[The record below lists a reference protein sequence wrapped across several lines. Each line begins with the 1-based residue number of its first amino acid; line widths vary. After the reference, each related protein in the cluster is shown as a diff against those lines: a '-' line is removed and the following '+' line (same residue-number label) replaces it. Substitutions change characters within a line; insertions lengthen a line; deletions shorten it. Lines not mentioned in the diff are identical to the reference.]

1 MECLPASDSSL
12 LVRFGEEISVALNR
26 NVISLFR
33 YVHRANPEWLTNL
46 HPAYSSLLIDFDPL
60 AVGHAEVEAFVRQQ
74 PESFFVPIGKRI
86 DVPVRYDGPDLGFV
100 AETHRLTAAQV
111 VDLHASVEYLVAFLG
126 FAPGFAYLLG
136 LPKQLATPRLA
147 SPRPN
152 VPAGSVG
159 IAGNQTGIY
168 PSASPGGWQL
178 IGQTDLELHPEW
190 AMPGD
195 RVRFV
200 PV

>member
-12 LVRFGEEISVALNR
+12 LVRFGIEISVALNR
-26 NVISLFR
+26 QVISMFR
-33 YVHRANPEWLTNL
+33 YVHRANPAWLKNL

-60 AVGHAEVEAFVRQQ
+60 SVGHAEVEAFVRLQ

-100 AETHRLTAAQV
+100 AETHRMTPAQV
-111 VDLHASVEYLVAFLG
+111 IELHASVEYLVAFLG

-136 LPKQLATPRLA
+136 LPAQLATPRLA

-159 IAGNQTGIY
+159 IAGGQTGIY
-168 PSASPGGWQL
+168 PAASPGGWQL
-178 IGQTDLELHPEW
+178 IGQTDLELHAEW

-200 PV
+200 PL